1 MECSFHYCFMQK
13 QTDLRIVLSIDII
26 WTLLAIPRSLY
37 QKRRI
42 VMNIHLI
49 GLFE

>member
-1 MECSFHYCFMQK
+1 MEYSFHFRFMPK
-13 QTDLRIVLSIDII
+13 QSDFRIVLSIDII

-42 VMNIHLI
+42 VVNIHLI
-49 GLFE
+49 GLF